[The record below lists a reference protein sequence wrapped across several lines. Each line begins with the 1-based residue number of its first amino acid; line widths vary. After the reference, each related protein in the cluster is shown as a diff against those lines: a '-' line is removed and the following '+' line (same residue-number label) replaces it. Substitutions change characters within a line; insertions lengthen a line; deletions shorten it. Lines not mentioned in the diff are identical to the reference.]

1 MEKHTVIFICVK
13 HFWNF
18 EPAML
23 SSIISKANIW
33 DIFKGTL
40 KNQNFTTALKTIY
53 TKQVILKKMSVNSV
67 NYLASITCDCSSSNV
82 VIGVNCPDLAKITKT
97 D

>member
-13 HFWNF
+13 HFCNF

-23 SSIISKANIW
+23 SSIISKANIC
-33 DIFKGTL
+33 DVFKGTL

-53 TKQVILKKMSVNSV
+53 TKQVILKKKNSINSV
-67 NYLASITCDCSSSNV
+67 NYLASITFDCSSSNV
-82 VIGVNCPDLAKITKT
+82 LVGINCPIFS
-97 D
+97 

>member
-13 HFWNF
+13 PFCNF

-23 SSIISKANIW
+23 SSIISKANIC

-53 TKQVILKKMSVNSV
+53 TKQVILKKKSINSV
-67 NYLASITCDCSSSNV
+67 NYLASITFDCSSSNV
-82 VIGVNCPDLAKITKT
+82 VIGINCPDLAKITKT